1 MGGAMAE
8 VREAVL
14 AKIGV
19 GGGLRAVARSSS
31 CEPSSPQRSSGLA
44 LTLALAANLAAVAG
58 LLTWNLDL
66 RGALGEGLESLLG
79 LAAGR
84 TSALAPNGDSDAH
97 ARVFVEA

>member
-1 MGGAMAE
+1 MAE

-31 CEPSSPQRSSGLA
+31 CEPSSPQRSSG
-44 LTLALAANLAAVAG
+44 LALAANLAAVAG